1 MKMNLITA
9 SILAL
14 SAGSLL
20 AADDYV
26 SLFNGKDLTG
36 WEGKNE
42 FWSVKDGAIT
52 GRTTKEV
59 PAKGNTF
66 LIWKGGDVDDFELQV
81 SYRITPQNDKGFGN
95 SGIQYRSKD
104 KQNFVV
110 GGYQGDFEAGDT
122 YSGILYDEG
131 GGAGGRGIMAGR
143 GEKVVWDQD
152 CKKEVTG
159 KVGDSKEIQAKI
171 KKGDWNEYVIVAQ
184 GKHLVHKIN
193 GVTTVDV
200 TDNCPKGPES
210 GILALQLHAGEPM
223 TVEFKNIR
231 LKKLKL

>member
-1 MKMNLITA
+1 MKMNLIAA
-9 SILAL
+9 SVLAL
-14 SAGSLL
+14 SVGSLL
-20 AADDYV
+20 GADDFV

-36 WEGKNE
+36 WEGKGE

-66 LIWKGGDVDDFELQV
+66 LIWKGGDVDDFELHA
-81 SYRITPQNDKGFGN
+81 SYRITPQNDKGFAN

-104 KQNFVV
+104 KKDFVV

-122 YSGILYDEG
+122 YSGILYDEA

-152 CKKEVTG
+152 CKKQVTG
-159 KVGDSKEIQAKI
+159 KVGDSKEIQARI
-171 KKGDWNEYVIVAQ
+171 NKGDWNEYVIVAQ
-184 GKHLVHKIN
+184 GKHLVHKVN
-193 GVTTVDV
+193 GATTVDV
-200 TDNCPKGPES
+200 TDNCPKGLES

-231 LKKLKL
+231 LKKLK